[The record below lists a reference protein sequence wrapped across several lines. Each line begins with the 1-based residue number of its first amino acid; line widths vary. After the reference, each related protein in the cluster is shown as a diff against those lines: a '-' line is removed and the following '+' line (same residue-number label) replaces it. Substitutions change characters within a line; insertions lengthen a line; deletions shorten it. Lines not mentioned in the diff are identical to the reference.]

1 MAILTHTYIHTMSY
15 MHAAI
20 SVYIHVHVTAE
31 HAVYVSQMY
40 NVLKNDIVE
49 GSMGYH

>member
-1 MAILTHTYIHTMSY
+1 MQL
-15 MHAAI
+15 
-20 SVYIHVHVTAE
+20 SVYIYMYMHVTAE